1 MAQNNLHV
9 EDLFK
14 SVEDFAAA
22 KILINNVIKT
32 CKDDGLN
39 LTKFTSNSN
48 ELLVSIP
55 DNKRRAEVKNLHLF
69 GYVPVERALA
79 IHWNIN
85 EDYLSLIIKRNMRK
99 LTKTMLSIISSIYK
113 PFEFTSPF
121 VLEGKQ
127 LPETLCHQEVQ
138 WDATG
143 IEELENESLLILK
156 CLKPPPLNKQPEVAL
171 QICSGNMQQIY
182 RRTPMPKC
190 DFNEAAKQLYWNHT
204 SNWCSPVNLLHFF
217 RTPFPK
223 STSDEQK

>member
-9 EDLFK
+9 EDLLK

-22 KILINNVIKT
+22 KIFNNNVIKT

-99 LTKTMLSIISSIYK
+99 LTKTMLSIISSIYN

-156 CLKPPPLNKQPEVAL
+156 CLKPPPLNIQPEVAL
-171 QICSGNMQQIY
+171 QMFW
-182 RRTPMPKC
+182 KH
-190 DFNEAAKQLYWNHT
+190 AA
-204 SNWCSPVNLLHFF
+204 NLQENTHAKVRFQWSCKATLLKSHFKLVF
-217 RTPFPK
+217 SSKFAAFFQNTF
-223 STSDEQK
+223 S